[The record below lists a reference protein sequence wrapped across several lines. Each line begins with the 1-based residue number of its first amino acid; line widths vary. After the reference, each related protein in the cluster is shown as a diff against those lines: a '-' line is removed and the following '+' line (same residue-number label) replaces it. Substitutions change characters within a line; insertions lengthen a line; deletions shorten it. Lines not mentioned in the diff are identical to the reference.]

1 MPGLA
6 TAQRAESAQ
15 REDGG
20 PSRERERRLL
30 LAILAA
36 ALLLRLAWSL
46 YAARAPSGLNDPF
59 TYLSSAERIIAGE
72 GYRFSFDGSPTAYFP
87 IGYPAFVAAFVW
99 IVDSTP
105 LTDVPRV
112 VGIVQAVVGTA
123 SVWLVHRIASGLYGV
138 RTGLVAAAIVAFF
151 PGLAMYSANLLSET
165 LFVFLILLALAVGTA
180 VPWDQG
186 SPSWRRLAAFGL
198 LTGAAML
205 VRPQA
210 SLLLIALV
218 VAMLLARFGWRR
230 ALAAGGVALAVALLT
245 ITPWTIRNAITM
257 DAFIPISSNL
267 GDDLCIGHNDG
278 ALGHFAFYEDCL
290 TPGKIR
296 GGEHEVERSREG
308 TRVAL
313 DHIWSEPQREAWLLV
328 QKARYTYNGDDGAI
342 AAAEAYGNARFLPGG
357 LRDGLTTIAD
367 VYFFLVVAL
376 GTVGAAMLARRREA
390 RSLTVLLALVAMAL
404 IPLAFFGDVRFHVPA
419 SPLFAIT
426 AAVALTRLL
435 PRLRDRAPA
444 A

>member
-6 TAQRAESAQ
+6 TAQRAAFAQ

-20 PSRERERRLL
+20 RSRQRDRRLL

-36 ALLLRLAWSL
+36 GLLLRLVWSL
-46 YAARAPSGLNDPF
+46 YAAREPSGLNDPF
-59 TYLSSAERIIAGE
+59 TYLISAERIVAGE

-99 IVDSTP
+99 IVEQTP

-112 VGIVQAVVGTA
+112 VGIVQALLGTA
-123 SVWLVHRIASGLYGV
+123 SIWLVHRIASGLYGV
-138 RTGLVAAAIVAFF
+138 RTGLAAAAIVAFF
-151 PGLAMYSANLLSET
+151 PGLLMYSSNLLSET
-165 LFVFLILLALAVGTA
+165 LFVFLILLALAVVTA
-180 VPWDQG
+180 VPWNDD
-186 SPSWRRLAAFGL
+186 SPTWRRLALFGL

-218 VAMLLARFGWRR
+218 VAMLITRFGRR
-230 ALAAGGVALAVALLT
+230 RSLAAGGIALAVAALT
-245 ITPWTIRNAITM
+245 IAPWTIRNAITM

-267 GDDLCIGHNDG
+267 GDDLCIGHNDA
-278 ALGHFAFYEDCL
+278 ALGHFAFYEDCIP
-290 TPGKIR
+290 PGEIR
-296 GGEHEVERSREG
+296 GGAHEIERSREG

-313 DHIWSEPQREAWLLV
+313 DHIWSHPRREAWLLV
-328 QKARYTYNGDDGAI
+328 QKARYTYNGDAGAI

-357 LRDGLTTIAD
+357 LRAALTTVAD
-367 VYFFLVVAL
+367 IYFFLVVAL
-376 GTVGAAMLARRREA
+376 GTAGAVLLARRREA
-390 RSLTVLLALVAMAL
+390 RSLMVLLSLVAMAL

-419 SPLFAIT
+419 SPLFAIA

-435 PRLRDRAPA
+435 PRLRERARTA
-444 A
+444 